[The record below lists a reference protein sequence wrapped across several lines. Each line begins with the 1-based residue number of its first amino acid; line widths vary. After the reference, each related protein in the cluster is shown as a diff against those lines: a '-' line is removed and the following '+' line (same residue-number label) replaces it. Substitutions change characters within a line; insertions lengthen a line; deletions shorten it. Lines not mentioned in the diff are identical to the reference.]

1 MAATEQEGKFSPVV
15 QPSECPVLAQITPAK
30 SMGPIPMGQMS
41 RTPTGRPHLLQ
52 HLTGLNSPRSFSP
65 GSVRS
70 GFSSS
75 SSSRSTS
82 SQGTT
87 PGSRQYTPGG
97 LRTPR
102 GLSTKMY
109 TPSPMAK
116 GLTLQLTPKYLT
128 PKSKVIHNP
137 FEVGLLDTLGEPLL
151 SPNVFA
157 QTSTPNSENVSFISI
172 SYNLYLNVL

>member
-1 MAATEQEGKFSPVV
+1 MAATEHEDKFNPVA

-30 SMGPIPMGQMS
+30 SMGHLAMGQMS

-52 HLTGLNSPRSFSP
+52 HLTGLNSPRSFTP

-70 GFSSS
+70 GLSSS

-102 GLSTKMY
+102 GLSTKKY

-128 PKSKVIHNP
+128 PKGKVMHNP

-157 QTSTPNSENVSFISI
+157 QTSTPNSEM
-172 SYNLYLNVL
+172 